1 MYAFMR
7 GVVSEM
13 ERDRLTLDVGGV
25 GYELLCSGETLSC
38 CKAGQEAMLYTHFH
52 LAQDMAALYGFYT
65 KEERAMFRQ
74 LISVSRVGPKVAL
87 AALSAMSPADLAA
100 AIVTGNENSLARV
113 PGLGK
118 KTAQRV
124 ILELKEKISTQDAF
138 SALPAGAAASPLGED
153 IRAEAMTALVAL
165 GYDPGTARRAVAA
178 VPAPAETVEDLLKAA
193 LKSLG
198 KR

>member
-1 MYAFMR
+1 
-7 GVVSEM
+7 
-13 ERDRLTLDVGGV
+13 
-25 GYELLCSGETLSC
+25 
-38 CKAGQEAMLYTHFH
+38 
-52 LAQDMAALYGFYT
+52 
-65 KEERAMFRQ
+65 MFRQ

-124 ILELKEKISTQDAF
+124 ILELKEKISTQDAL

-165 GYDPGTARRAVAA
+165 GYDPGTASRAVAA
-178 VPAPAETVEDLLKAA
+178 VPAPAETVEELLKAA